1 MNTGK
6 EVSPEAIA
14 AGEDDDDD
22 DDSKRRDKALLHVSE
37 NLDRNQNQQ
46 ADWTKRCK
54 EKLAGMEAAYSGGAP
69 PAQEISAAM
78 QELRHLYEE
87 AEQILTILEEIAEE
101 HNKLRAARNHWKLPD
116 L

>member
-1 MNTGK
+1 MANQEQLIFGALVIGVALLFMNTGK

-46 ADWTKRCK
+46 
-54 EKLAGMEAAYSGGAP
+54 
-69 PAQEISAAM
+69 
-78 QELRHLYEE
+78 
-87 AEQILTILEEIAEE
+87 
-101 HNKLRAARNHWKLPD
+101 
-116 L
+116 